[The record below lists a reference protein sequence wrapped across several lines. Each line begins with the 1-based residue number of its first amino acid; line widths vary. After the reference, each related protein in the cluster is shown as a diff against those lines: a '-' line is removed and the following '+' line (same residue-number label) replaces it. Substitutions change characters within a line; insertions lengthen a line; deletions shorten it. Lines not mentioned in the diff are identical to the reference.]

1 MSCQE
6 LALGPTNTTNAE
18 GELDEHSCFANLA
31 NLLRIWFA
39 YRPTLLTFGAAHLLE
54 GACAPTEMD
63 KRPAAQGVGKGNT
76 ATRHPLGG
84 TVLRRREEH
93 PHSLRGCRD
102 PETQAL
108 PPPMV
113 PLVFQGCA
121 CRYRNPPAVHRC
133 ALGMAGAPCFKCAD
147 ARCTWHSKGAPGISR
162 CTCNFHGRTGRY
174 RGAPAVHRCTL

>member
-1 MSCQE
+1 MHTD
-6 LALGPTNTTNAE
+6 L
-18 GELDEHSCFANLA
+18 HSC
-31 NLLRIWFA
+31 LL
-39 YRPTLLTFGAAHLLE
+39 GAHLLE
-54 GACAPTEMD
+54 GACTPTEMD

>member
-1 MSCQE
+1 MLLCE
-6 LALGPTNTTNAE
+6 LSE
-18 GELDEHSCFANLA
+18 FVENLVC
-31 NLLRIWFA
+31 IQI
-39 YRPTLLTFGAAHLLE
+39 FGAAHLLE

-133 ALGMAGAPCFKCAD
+133 ALGMVGAPCFKCAD
-147 ARCTWHSKGAPGISR
+147 VQVGTK
-162 CTCNFHGRTGRY
+162 FD
-174 RGAPAVHRCTL
+174 